1 MSATL
6 FRCEFFVP
14 CDVFNC
20 TNEANWYVGRQDGPL
35 AATFKL
41 CDECAKQML
50 VNVPKELRDALKQKP
65 EKQQEGEAKPEL
77 TVVAREDKASEEEA
91 DVIETSGEEAQPK
104 RWRRKRYG

>member
-6 FRCEFFVP
+6 FPCGFFVP

-41 CDECAKQML
+41 CDECVRHL
-50 VNVPKELRDALKQKP
+50 LENVPDELRKSLKKP
-65 EKQQEGEAKPEL
+65 EKQLEDEGQVELASDAQEDEALEEAGEAEPS
-77 TVVAREDKASEEEA
+77 AQ
-91 DVIETSGEEAQPK
+91 EAQPK